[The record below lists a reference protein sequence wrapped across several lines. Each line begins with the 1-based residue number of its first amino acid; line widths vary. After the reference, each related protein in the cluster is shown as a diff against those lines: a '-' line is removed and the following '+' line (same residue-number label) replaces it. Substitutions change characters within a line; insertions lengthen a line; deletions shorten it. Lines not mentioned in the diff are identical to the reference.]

1 MQMHLLP
8 LLTLV
13 AASTL
18 FGCSTAPADSDSPD
32 TNDTDETIDSGD
44 TGDSAS
50 DVSGDLVLDDS
61 NNYSFSGTLNIPSTP
76 VQSQTDLTVDWSAL
90 AYDFQCHEVDPA
102 NDIDNV
108 AVLVFQDL
116 SEEEVEDGLVNDTLS
131 QLDLSAY
138 ISLEMDAATS
148 TQLSLL
154 TFFGTDPEILEHFTE
169 GSGTWLWMFTTGT
182 EVTQGARMF
191 HFMEPLDSE
200 TNNSVTI
207 ESGCDVLDAQV
218 DLKTLNPAQ
227 IATTGP
233 WTVDWSNLTLDGRGS
248 ELTLSQIDGVMLGH
262 YTDKTI
268 EELEGQVL
276 DLEYI
281 ADTLWTSDVKS
292 GTTIALTDL
301 ESETGNFSELSADG
315 VWILA
320 LTCSSCSNPAPLF
333 LTLLE
338 PK

>member
-1 MQMHLLP
+1 MQSLLLP
-8 LLTLV
+8 LLTFIATNTLV
-13 AASTL
+13 
-18 FGCSTAPADSDSPD
+18 GCGTTPTDTDSPD
-32 TNDTDETIDSGD
+32 TNDTDDTTDSGD
-44 TGDSAS
+44 STDSGLE
-50 DVSGDLVLDDS
+50 VSGDLVLDDS
-61 NNYSFSGTLNIPSTP
+61 NNYSFSGALNIPSVS
-76 VQSQTDLTVDWSAL
+76 VQSQTDLTVDWSAM
-90 AYDFQCHEVDPA
+90 AYDYQCHDVDPA
-102 NDIDNV
+102 DDIDNV

-116 SEEEVEDGLVNDTLS
+116 SEEEVEDGLVNDSLS

-138 ISLEMDAATS
+138 ISLEMDGVTS

-191 HFMEPLDSE
+191 HFMEPLDAE
-200 TNNSVTI
+200 TNNTVTV
-207 ESGCDVLDAQV
+207 ESGCGVLDAQV
-218 DLKTLNPAQ
+218 DLQTLTSAQ
-227 IATTGP
+227 IATEGP

-248 ELTLSQIDGVMLGH
+248 ELTLSSIDGVMLGH
-262 YTDKTI
+262 YTGQTI
-268 EELEGQVL
+268 EEMEGQVL

-281 ADTLWTSDVKS
+281 ADTLWTADVKS
-292 GTTIALTDL
+292 GTSIALTEL
-301 ESETGNFSELSADG
+301 ESETGKFSALSADG
-315 VWILA
+315 IWILA